1 MDRRDVIKQFIIQ
14 ELLNSRK
21 DVVLNN
27 DDELLLSGL
36 VDSLGVIRLIT
47 FLEAEW
53 KTYIPPE
60 DVTIEHFG
68 TVAAI
73 YDYLSKREPA

>member
-14 ELLNSRK
+14 ELLNGRK
-21 DVVLNN
+21 DVVLND

-53 KTYIPPE
+53 NTDIPPE
-60 DVTIEHFG
+60 DVTVEHFG
-68 TVAAI
+68 TVAAMT
-73 YDYLSKREPA
+73 DYLAKREPA

>member
-53 KTYIPPE
+53 KTVIPPE

-68 TVAAI
+68 TVAAMT
-73 YDYLSKREPA
+73 DYLAKREPA